1 MERCTLMSDLYRRM
15 QPFIGDEQQLV
26 QRMAGRMDLWEE
38 CVGLFPREEII
49 EEMDEALRAGDE
61 KAFYGVVHRLKGNLA
76 NFGFDDAAK
85 KAMDVLQALKEG
97 NRETATERYK
107 ELREAYRQILE
118 RLGDAE

>member
-1 MERCTLMSDLYRRM
+1 MSDLYRRM

-76 NFGFDDAAK
+76 NFGFDNAAK
-85 KAMDVLQALKEG
+85 KAMDVLQTLKEG